1 MLHKALQNKWA
12 RVLIAV
18 FATFLYAL
26 GVNLFVVPMGLYS
39 GGVVGLSQIIRTLLA
54 QAVELPA
61 GVDIAGIL
69 YFLINIP
76 VLYLAWRD
84 LGRAFL
90 IRTLICVG
98 ASSLFLS
105 VIQSPAVPIL
115 DDPLASCLVGGILCG
130 FALGLALTCGC
141 STGGLDVVGLCL
153 TKRGSRFTVGRFSL
167 GFNIV
172 LYVACALLFDIQTAI
187 YSVIY
192 TVFCSLFID
201 RGHQQNINV
210 QVLIFTRDA
219 DPELPRSIMSRL
231 GRGERT
237 GRARAHIRRA
247 TCACCASASRN
258 SRPRSCRRPCVSSIP
273 TPFSSC
279 RRACASTAIFSERS
293 RKSFRFSREDALR
306 SRASSFCLFNY
317 FEKSSMFSKTFKDVL
332 LRFSINRDSITSI
345 FYYAAAVFF
354 PRRHAA

>member
-231 GRGERT
+231 GRGVTYWE
-237 GRARAHIRRA
+237 GKGAYLSLIHI
-247 TCACCASASRN
+247 
-258 SRPRSCRRPCVSSIP
+258 
-273 TPFSSC
+273 
-279 RRACASTAIFSERS
+279 
-293 RKSFRFSREDALR
+293 
-306 SRASSFCLFNY
+306 
-317 FEKSSMFSKTFKDVL
+317 
-332 LRFSINRDSITSI
+332 
-345 FYYAAAVFF
+345 
-354 PRRHAA
+354 

>member
-1 MLHKALQNKWA
+1 M
-12 RVLIAV
+12 
-18 FATFLYAL
+18 
-26 GVNLFVVPMGLYS
+26 
-39 GGVVGLSQIIRTLLA
+39 
-54 QAVELPA
+54 
-61 GVDIAGIL
+61 
-69 YFLINIP
+69 
-76 VLYLAWRD
+76 
-84 LGRAFL
+84 
-90 IRTLICVG
+90 
-98 ASSLFLS
+98 
-105 VIQSPAVPIL
+105 
-115 DDPLASCLVGGILCG
+115 
-130 FALGLALTCGC
+130 
-141 STGGLDVVGLCL
+141 L

-231 GRGERT
+231 GRGVTYWEGKGAYTESDMRVL
-237 GRARAHIRRA
+237 
-247 TCACCASASRN
+247 CV
-258 SRPRSCRRPCVSSIP
+258 CVSKFEVAELQETVRELDP
-273 TPFSSC
+273 HAFSSC
-279 RRACASTAIFSERS
+279 RRACASAAIFSERS

-306 SRASSFCLFNY
+306 SIASSFCLFNY

-354 PRRHAA
+354 PGDTRHEKVPQRINNHQTPMRCGGSFHV

>member
-172 LYVACALLFDIQTAI
+172 LYVACALLFDIQTTFNAFLYAVCLILFHPETAI

-231 GRGERT
+231 GRGVTYWEGKGAYTESDMRVL
-237 GRARAHIRRA
+237 
-247 TCACCASASRN
+247 CV
-258 SRPRSCRRPCVSSIP
+258 CVSKFEVAELQETVRELDSHAFFIVQEGVRIGGN
-273 TPFSSC
+273 FL
-279 RRACASTAIFSERS
+279 
-293 RKSFRFSREDALR
+293 RKIS
-306 SRASSFCLFNY
+306 
-317 FEKSSMFSKTFKDVL
+317 
-332 LRFSINRDSITSI
+332 
-345 FYYAAAVFF
+345 
-354 PRRHAA
+354 

>member
-219 DPELPRSIMSRL
+219 GPRAPAQHHVAPWPRRNVLGGQGRIYGERHARAVRL
-231 GRGERT
+231 RLEIRGRGAA
-237 GRARAHIRRA
+237 GDRA
-247 TCACCASASRN
+247 
-258 SRPRSCRRPCVSSIP
+258 
-273 TPFSSC
+273 
-279 RRACASTAIFSERS
+279 
-293 RKSFRFSREDALR
+293 
-306 SRASSFCLFNY
+306 
-317 FEKSSMFSKTFKDVL
+317 
-332 LRFSINRDSITSI
+332 
-345 FYYAAAVFF
+345 
-354 PRRHAA
+354 

>member
-90 IRTLICVG
+90 IRTL
-98 ASSLFLS
+98 
-105 VIQSPAVPIL
+105 
-115 DDPLASCLVGGILCG
+115 
-130 FALGLALTCGC
+130 
-141 STGGLDVVGLCL
+141 LDVVGLCL

-210 QVLIFTRDA
+210 QVLIFTKDA

-231 GRGERT
+231 GRGVTYWEGKGAYTESDMRVL
-237 GRARAHIRRA
+237 
-247 TCACCASASRN
+247 CV
-258 SRPRSCRRPCVSSIP
+258 CVSKFEVAELQETVRELDSHAFFIVQEGVRIGGN
-273 TPFSSC
+273 FL
-279 RRACASTAIFSERS
+279 
-293 RKSFRFSREDALR
+293 RKIS
-306 SRASSFCLFNY
+306 
-317 FEKSSMFSKTFKDVL
+317 
-332 LRFSINRDSITSI
+332 
-345 FYYAAAVFF
+345 
-354 PRRHAA
+354 

>member
-105 VIQSPAVPIL
+105 GRIHAHTRGAPHPRRQHRQPLHGP
-115 DDPLASCLVGGILCG
+115 DPPQDGA
-130 FALGLALTCGC
+130 
-141 STGGLDVVGLCL
+141 
-153 TKRGSRFTVGRFSL
+153 
-167 GFNIV
+167 
-172 LYVACALLFDIQTAI
+172 
-187 YSVIY
+187 
-192 TVFCSLFID
+192 
-201 RGHQQNINV
+201 
-210 QVLIFTRDA
+210 RDA
-219 DPELPRSIMSRL
+219 GVRVGAARADNR
-231 GRGERT
+231 RGGEKQART
-237 GRARAHIRRA
+237 GNRRGGEMQARCGQQARMFG
-247 TCACCASASRN
+247 
-258 SRPRSCRRPCVSSIP
+258 RS
-273 TPFSSC
+273 
-279 RRACASTAIFSERS
+279 E
-293 RKSFRFSREDALR
+293 
-306 SRASSFCLFNY
+306 
-317 FEKSSMFSKTFKDVL
+317 
-332 LRFSINRDSITSI
+332 
-345 FYYAAAVFF
+345 
-354 PRRHAA
+354 

>member
-115 DDPLASCLVGGILCG
+115 DDPLASSAASCA
-130 FALGLALTCGC
+130 AL
-141 STGGLDVVGLCL
+141 
-153 TKRGSRFTVGRFSL
+153 
-167 GFNIV
+167 
-172 LYVACALLFDIQTAI
+172 
-187 YSVIY
+187 
-192 TVFCSLFID
+192 
-201 RGHQQNINV
+201 
-210 QVLIFTRDA
+210 
-219 DPELPRSIMSRL
+219 P
-231 GRGERT
+231 
-237 GRARAHIRRA
+237 
-247 TCACCASASRN
+247 SAW
-258 SRPRSCRRPCVSSIP
+258 
-273 TPFSSC
+273 
-279 RRACASTAIFSERS
+279 
-293 RKSFRFSREDALR
+293 L
-306 SRASSFCLFNY
+306 
-317 FEKSSMFSKTFKDVL
+317 
-332 LRFSINRDSITSI
+332 
-345 FYYAAAVFF
+345 
-354 PRRHAA
+354 

>member
-26 GVNLFVVPMGLYS
+26 GVNLFVVPMDLYS

-90 IRTLICVG
+90 LRTLICVG

-105 VIQSPAVPIL
+105 VIQSPAVP
-115 DDPLASCLVGGILCG
+115 SM
-130 FALGLALTCGC
+130 
-141 STGGLDVVGLCL
+141 LDVVGLCL

-172 LYVACALLFDIQTAI
+172 LYIACALLFDIQTAI

-231 GRGERT
+231 GRGVTYWEGKGAYTESDMRVL
-237 GRARAHIRRA
+237 
-247 TCACCASASRN
+247 CV
-258 SRPRSCRRPCVSSIP
+258 CVSKFEVAELQETVRELDPHAFFIVQEGVRIGGN
-273 TPFSSC
+273 FL
-279 RRACASTAIFSERS
+279 
-293 RKSFRFSREDALR
+293 RKIS
-306 SRASSFCLFNY
+306 
-317 FEKSSMFSKTFKDVL
+317 
-332 LRFSINRDSITSI
+332 
-345 FYYAAAVFF
+345 
-354 PRRHAA
+354 

>member
-105 VIQSPAVPIL
+105 VIPAPASPIL
-115 DDPLASCLVGGILCG
+115 DERLAACVVGGILCG

-141 STGGLDVVGLCL
+141 STGGLDILGLWL
-153 TKRGSRFTVGRFSL
+153 AKKGKGFSVGRFSL
-167 GFNIV
+167 SFN
-172 LYVACALLFDIQTAI
+172 ALLYTLCAVLFGLRAAI
-187 YSVIY
+187 YSIIY
-192 TVFCSLFID
+192 TVFCALFID
-201 RGHQQNINV
+201 RGHQQNITE
-210 QVLIFTRDA
+210 QVLIFTKDE
-219 DPELPRSIMSRL
+219 DPELPRNIMARL
-231 GRGERT
+231 GRGVTYWEGKGAYT
-237 GRARAHIRRA
+237 GEDLRVL
-247 TCACCASASRN
+247 CV
-258 SRPRSCRRPCVSSIP
+258 CVSKFEEADLYGVVHELDPNAFFI
-273 TPFSSC
+273 TQEGVTIHGNF
-279 RRACASTAIFSERS
+279 I
-293 RKSFRFSREDALR
+293 RKLS
-306 SRASSFCLFNY
+306 
-317 FEKSSMFSKTFKDVL
+317 
-332 LRFSINRDSITSI
+332 
-345 FYYAAAVFF
+345 
-354 PRRHAA
+354 